1 MNVDLGETIIISGG
15 ESTVNIGFG
24 DIIIPGE
31 STGNIWFDMIWPWNG
46 LANTSTGWLWD
57 GDISWPWNGL
67 ANTSAWCP
75 GFVVC
80 TVG

>member
-1 MNVDLGETIIISGG
+1 
-15 ESTVNIGFG
+15 
-24 DIIIPGE
+24 
-31 STGNIWFDMIWPWNG
+31 MIWPWNG

-67 ANTSAWCP
+67 ANTSAWCD
-75 GFVVC
+75 GFVAC